1 MLSLQE
7 QWYHLFVLCCF
18 VFNNLAIIETSG
30 TSFFAGCTLYK
41 IGGHLSKVNNSLT
54 IVILVKI
61 NIIISVP
68 TLFQTL
74 TNVQKGL
81 IIAVERPS
89 AITPKEATTV
99 NASQALLEMVK
110 TAQVITDSC
119 LLLLFN

>member
-1 MLSLQE
+1 M
-7 QWYHLFVLCCF
+7 
-18 VFNNLAIIETSG
+18 AIIETSG

-81 IIAVERPS
+81 IIAVGRPS
-89 AITPKEATTV
+89 AITPKEALTV
-99 NASQALLEMVK
+99 HVRQASLEMVK
-110 TAQVITDSC
+110 TAQVIIDSYVTVDVY
-119 LLLLFN
+119 LFYVSFFSIKHVFNRL